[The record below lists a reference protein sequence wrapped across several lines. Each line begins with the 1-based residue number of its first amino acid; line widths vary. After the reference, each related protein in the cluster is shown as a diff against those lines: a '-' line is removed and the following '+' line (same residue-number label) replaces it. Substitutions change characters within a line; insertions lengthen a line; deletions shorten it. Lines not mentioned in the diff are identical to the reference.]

1 MSRALIIGSSGGIG
15 KALKEELEGTGCD
28 VVGLSRTENGLD
40 ITDEA
45 SIISVTAGLKGTF
58 DTILVATG
66 SLSPR
71 DQGPEKTY
79 KVLDAETAALQF
91 AVNSIGPMMILKH
104 TAHLLPRDSKAVFA
118 VLSARVG
125 SIGDNNLG
133 GWYSYRAS
141 KAALNQFIRTASI
154 ELARTHKRSICVAL
168 HPGTVAT
175 EFTRNYTTHTSVS
188 SSVSSK
194 NLLNVI
200 DGLTPQETGQFLDWA
215 GNPIPW

>member
-15 KALKEELEGTGCD
+15 KALKEELESTGCD

-40 ITDEA
+40 IADET
-45 SIISVTAGLKGTF
+45 SIISVTTGLKGTF

-91 AVNSIGPMMILKH
+91 AVNSIGPMVILKH

-125 SIGDNNLG
+125 SIGDNHLG

-200 DGLTPQETGQFLDWA
+200 DGLTPRETGQFLDWA